1 MDDAV
6 RDRLTGLVQEHGV
19 ELLQDP
25 ARLEAFLRDL
35 CPGSKAEIYCL
46 VAGIREG
53 AVNELRGADPGR
65 SPEAARDHVI
75 QRLSRDL
82 RFDEE
87 AATWTVDTVIAAL
100 DAAAQDAPVSD
111 DLDHIGYCASC
122 HAMMSS
128 SGDLETCSE
137 CGAALIDVRQVSR
150 DQQGDLQAA
159 SARVDEQ
166 EVPSRHPVVA
176 GTEDVPVAAVVA
188 PAAVDE
194 SQSEEESSAMPPDES
209 PPESPAVKYTPLQN
223 GTRAGVSAAAHPSG
237 SDERPSRGRWQTKRR
252 AIGIAAAAA
261 LVAAVILIV
270 VVAGDSTD
278 PNPVRSSD
286 AEWRSVHSIN
296 DVDYHVA
303 SGRAWAVGDG
313 GVILTSN
320 DAGGTWSE
328 QDSGTTDDLV
338 DVMAVSD
345 IRGLAFSADGDI
357 HTTIDGGLT
366 WQ

>member
-100 DAAAQDAPVSD
+100 DAAAQDPPVSD
-111 DLDHIGYCASC
+111 DLDHVGYCASC

-128 SGDLETCSE
+128 SADLETCSE
-137 CGAALIDVRQVSR
+137 CGAALIDVRQV
-150 DQQGDLQAA
+150 
-159 SARVDEQ
+159 AR
-166 EVPSRHPVVA
+166 
-176 GTEDVPVAAVVA
+176 
-188 PAAVDE
+188 
-194 SQSEEESSAMPPDES
+194 EE
-209 PPESPAVKYTPLQN
+209 
-223 GTRAGVSAAAHPSG
+223 
-237 SDERPSRGRWQTKRR
+237 RGR
-252 AIGIAAAAA
+252 
-261 LVAAVILIV
+261 L
-270 VVAGDSTD
+270 AG
-278 PNPVRSSD
+278 R
-286 AEWRSVHSIN
+286 E
-296 DVDYHVA
+296 
-303 SGRAWAVGDG
+303 
-313 GVILTSN
+313 
-320 DAGGTWSE
+320 
-328 QDSGTTDDLV
+328 
-338 DVMAVSD
+338 
-345 IRGLAFSADGDI
+345 
-357 HTTIDGGLT
+357 
-366 WQ
+366 